1 MFIHAEGVW
10 GSTYTFPALVAHFT
24 LMKSTSEK
32 VLDSLLVVFS
42 ASIKVLGKLWLL
54 GSGDLTDARISKISE
69 QKPWN
74 KRIELD

>member
-1 MFIHAEGVW
+1 M
-10 GSTYTFPALVAHFT
+10 
-24 LMKSTSEK
+24 
-32 VLDSLLVVFS
+32 VVFS